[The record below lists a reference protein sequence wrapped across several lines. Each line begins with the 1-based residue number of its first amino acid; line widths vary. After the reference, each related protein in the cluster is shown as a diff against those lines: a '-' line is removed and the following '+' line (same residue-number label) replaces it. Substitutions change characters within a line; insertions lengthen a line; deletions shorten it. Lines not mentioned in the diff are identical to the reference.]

1 MPPPKVIKSILKK
14 NKKRDSENAQSS
26 IAPQVSTNSSDR
38 KLRNNEEKDKVS
50 EKHKL
55 QERYSSSK
63 QIISNGHAKK
73 VHLKDDETICT
84 NDTVLVNEER
94 VLKHNLK
101 NEMAVKASDHVHTVE
116 VDIH

>member
-1 MPPPKVIKSILKK
+1 MLAKHTLL
-14 NKKRDSENAQSS
+14 E
-26 IAPQVSTNSSDR
+26 
-38 KLRNNEEKDKVS
+38 RNTI
-50 EKHKL
+50 
-55 QERYSSSK
+55 SK
-63 QIISNGHAKK
+63 QRVSNGHAKK